1 MTIFIAAVFLL
12 LAIVAYRRERWAW
25 LCFVAL
31 GLLYFPAKAGFQLDP
46 QHCELALDASL
57 ALHSL
62 TNYAHMA
69 LFAVFYLITDAQ
81 LGKRSPAARF
91 ALAMLA
97 VLAMGA
103 AIELLEALTAHGHC
117 RVRDLVPDAVGGLA
131 GAVLGALLARL
142 RS

>member
-12 LAIVAYRRERWAW
+12 LAIFAWRRERWAY
-25 LCFVAL
+25 LCFVVL
-31 GLLYFPAKAGFQLDP
+31 GLLYLPARAGFHVDP
-46 QHCELALDASL
+46 QRCELALDLPL

-69 LFAVFYLITDAQ
+69 LFALFYLLTDAQ

-91 ALAMLA
+91 LIAMAA

-131 GAVLGALLARL
+131 GALLGALVARL
-142 RS
+142 RR